1 MKTYKLISGE
11 TLAANSSAGLID
23 QLREATSA
31 WQPTRSVAE
40 FLEGMARMSE
50 LQTGKK
56 VRTDS
61 ADDFVADLI
70 SCGMLEEI

>member
-31 WQPTRSVAE
+31 WQPTSSVAK
-40 FLEGMARMSE
+40 FLEDQARRAE

-56 VRTDS
+56 VRTDN

-70 SCGMLEEI
+70 SCGVLEDI